1 VTSLTDQLADAIA
14 KARADAGLK
23 AKVAAV
29 LKEQERDE
37 NGRFAG
43 GGGDG
48 PATSPSNPRG
58 DHVATDK
65 DHLEVAREGKVDMI
79 RMGNGTEGIAVTEKN
94 GSATHHY
101 ERDEGGKTW
110 RYIGSTAPGAS
121 LKDKLTEQPIERP
134 VTNDYLSGML
144 RGAKTR
150 MQQ

>member
-1 VTSLTDQLADAIA
+1 MTSLKEQVAEALRKAYTNKPAIE
-14 KARADAGLK
+14 RS
-23 AKVAAV
+23 VAEM

-37 NGRFAG
+37 RGRFA
-43 GGGDG
+43 GGDG

-58 DHVATDK
+58 DHIATGK
-65 DHLEVAREGKVDMI
+65 DHLEVAIDGKVDMI
-79 RMGNGTEGIAVTEKN
+79 RMGNGTEGMAITEKN
-94 GSATHHY
+94 ESATHHY

-134 VTNDYLSGML
+134 ALNDYLSGKF